1 MVNAGAAAGIALV
14 ALGLVLTPGPNII
27 YLVSRS
33 VTQGRRA
40 GLVSL
45 LGVATGYIAYLA
57 AATAGLTAIFFVVP
71 ATFTALKVAG
81 AAYFLFLAW
90 QAVRPGGRSAFE
102 PGDLPEIAPR
112 RLYAMGLLTN
122 LLNPKNAVLYIA
134 LLPQFI
140 DHTRGGV
147 VVQGLILGLIQI
159 AVAVSVHVFIV
170 LGAGSLA
177 TFLSS
182 RPLWLRVQRYV
193 MGGVL
198 LLLAV
203 RLAADWGAI
212 ALALRLAPE
221 LSAIAV

>member
-45 LGVATGYIAYLA
+45 LGVATGYVAYLA

-71 ATFTALKVAG
+71 AAFTTVKLAG
-81 AAYFLFLAW
+81 AAYFLYLAW

-102 PGDLPEIAPR
+102 PGELPEIAPR

-140 DHTRGGV
+140 DHNRGGV
-147 VVQGLILGLIQI
+147 VVQGLILGFIQI
-159 AVAVSVHVFIV
+159 AVALTVHVFIV

-177 TFLSS
+177 GFLSS

-193 MGGVL
+193 IGGVL
-198 LLLAV
+198 MVLAIKLAIDWSSILLAF
-203 RLAADWGAI
+203 
-212 ALALRLAPE
+212 RLAPDW
-221 LSAIAV
+221 SAIAV